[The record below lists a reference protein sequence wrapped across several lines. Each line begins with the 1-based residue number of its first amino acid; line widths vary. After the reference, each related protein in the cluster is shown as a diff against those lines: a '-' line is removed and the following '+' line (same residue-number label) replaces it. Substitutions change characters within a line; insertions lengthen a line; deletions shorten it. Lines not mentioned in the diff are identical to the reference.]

1 MVVAP
6 SLWPTFSPFS
16 IFHPSKVQGYFF
28 VNLPLAVPLNAPPSA
43 LLLTHSFIQTQRLR
57 SRSINS
63 GALDVAFVPLAPR
76 PSDPSPYLVFAIQT
90 GFLSPFC
97 LFFLLLSS
105 LSLSLTLPY
114 PQFNNISFLS
124 SSLISSKAWLE
135 PDPAL
140 LYPGLS
146 FFPPSPSIRVFLKNK
161 KNPKKRKTLGE
172 MNSSL
177 NWVIEYL

>member
-114 PQFNNISFLS
+114 PNLIIFLFFS
-124 SSLISSKAWLE
+124 SSFISSKAWLVH
-135 PDPAL
+135 PIP
-140 LYPGLS
+140 LY
-146 FFPPSPSIRVFLKNK
+146 SIQVFLFPLFFGSCQLVQK
-161 KNPKKRKTLGE
+161 KPNPK
-172 MNSSL
+172 
-177 NWVIEYL
+177 IERLWGR